1 MIEQLDAVR
10 VFEALAHEARLAILR
25 HLIPAG
31 PRGRPAGEVGAAL
44 SIAPTRLSFHLGRLA
59 AAGLLES
66 RREGR
71 KLYYAVNYAALGDLV
86 RFLGEDCCAAAP
98 EGCLPDCPS
107 LPTAQ
112 GGFRLPSAER
122 LGLTTAKEED

>member
-1 MIEQLDAVR
+1 MIEPLNAVR
-10 VFEALAHEARLAILR
+10 LFEALAHETRLAILR

-31 PRGRPAGEVGAAL
+31 PQGRPAGEVGAAL
-44 SIAPTRLSFHLGRLA
+44 AIAPTRLSFHLGRLA

-66 RREGR
+66 RRDGR
-71 KLYYAVNYAALGDLV
+71 NLYYAVNYAALGALV

-98 EGCLPDCPS
+98 AGCLPECPS

-112 GGFRLPSAER
+112 GGFRLPSADR
-122 LGLTTAKEED
+122 RDPTIAKED

>member
-1 MIEQLDAVR
+1 MIETSDVAKF
-10 VFEALAHEARLAILR
+10 FEALAHEARLAILR

-31 PRGRPAGEVGAAL
+31 PQGRPAGEVGAAL
-44 SIAPTRLSFHLGRLA
+44 AIPPTRLSFHLGRLA

-71 KLYYAVNYAALGDLV
+71 NLYYAINYAALGDLV

-98 EGCLPDCPS
+98 AGCLPECPS
-107 LPTAQ
+107 LPRAQ
-112 GGFRLPSAER
+112 GGFRLPSADS
-122 LGLTTAKEED
+122 GGSTVAQED

>member
-10 VFEALAHEARLAILR
+10 LFEALAHETRLAILR

-44 SIAPTRLSFHLGRLA
+44 GIGPTRLSFHLGRLTA
-59 AAGLLES
+59 ARLLKS

-71 KLYYAVNYAALGDLV
+71 RLYYAVNYPALAGLV

-98 EGCLPDCPS
+98 EGCLPECPS

-112 GGFRLPSAER
+112 GGFRLPSTDRRDPTIE
-122 LGLTTAKEED
+122 KEED